1 MNRQNVLQQL
11 ILCVIFT
18 NQVIGQFN
26 ALSSSSVFSPIV
38 TATCRQ
44 GMMTVKVESL
54 DNFLGVVQ
62 SRDYRKP
69 ECSGYGENT
78 RITYLRINMM
88 AQAEDKEYCGV
99 FISEKSEEYSVA
111 VAVRLHKTLELAGD
125 KFYMITCGKA
135 GFQNS
140 RNETSLVNLEVIRGQ
155 DKVQQVIYGQE
166 YKLRAYFSQSDGKF
180 GMKVKRCFS
189 FSDTNNTV
197 QLVDDNG
204 CPDPNILSPF
214 TYNPIRGTAE
224 ATLYSMFKFPESKRA
239 HFQCDIAICRGR
251 CPDSDCEKNGTD
263 ARPLPQARSLEP
275 KADALLQ
282 PSEDGALM
290 ASYSVFVLEPGE
302 QVDVNTVCS
311 GCDMTKSFVKY
322 LCIAFGILFLVMLL
336 VNVYLCCAITGSAKI
351 CCFPGSDTKD
361 KSFDKRGSSNK
372 PDEFD
377 PYARSWHGSQYG
389 SRYQLNSMGRRPNHN
404 QQHHHFHDPS
414 AQANTIYTSSA
425 SLRYSLNGQVKAMPV
440 PYIPTDTR
448 VLSTAN
454 GAVVGQLQNQIMDIG
469 RPDSRYSNRSRDRRS
484 RSRSRHRSRSKHRRH
499 TAGVQSSSSGQS
511 GSTQFSTSNS
521 TGRLVT
527 NGHPRLL

>member
-1 MNRQNVLQQL
+1 MTIRVQTLVTIFNMNRQSVLQQL

-62 SRDYRKP
+62 SRDYRRP

-351 CCFPGSDTKD
+351 CCFPGSGTKD

-389 SRYQLNSMGRRPNHN
+389 S
-404 QQHHHFHDPS
+404 
-414 AQANTIYTSSA
+414 
-425 SLRYSLNGQVKAMPV
+425 RYSLNGQVKAMPV